1 MEKAATEFWGGSA
14 AGKAFPLLLQL
25 AADLEHPPQGEPAG
39 GGPVGSLICHMSLN
53 LASGWQIFQDWEP
66 SRATR
71 KFASKCSRAGYCY
84 AKLARDNF
92 QSEARGLEVK
102 ASPFSPRTRQV
113 RCWAESYTDGDTYD
127 SYLLVCLASLPQ
139 LEWQLVVWALSSLCP
154 ALGIVASTQ

>member
-1 MEKAATEFWGGSA
+1 MAGHRAQGRRTRTSEENYGKSCYRVLGGYA
-14 AGKAFPLLLQL
+14 AGKAFPRLLQL

-71 KFASKCSRAGYCY
+71 KFASECSRAGYCY

-92 QSEARGLEVK
+92 KSEARELEVK
-102 ASPFSPRTRQV
+102 ASPLSTRTRQV
-113 RCWAESYTDGDTYD
+113 RCWAESYTDGDTIHTF
-127 SYLLVCLASLPQ
+127 
-139 LEWQLVVWALSSLCP
+139 LS
-154 ALGIVASTQ
+154 A